1 MSNVFVL
8 DTNFKQL
15 NPVHPG
21 RARILLSSG
30 KAAVYRCYPF
40 MIVLKTSVVAP
51 VEPLRVKID
60 PGSKTTGMAL
70 VNDQSGEVVF
80 AAELSHQGEAIKKR
94 LDKRHG
100 VRRNRRNRQTR
111 YRQARWRNRR
121 NKKRGWL
128 PPSLQSR
135 ITNILTWVNQ
145 FMQRCHI
152 TAISMERVKF
162 DTQLM
167 ENAEISGVEYQQGTL
182 QGYEVREYLLEKWKR
197 ACTYCSKENIPLQI
211 EHIVPHTKGGSNR
224 ISNLCLACE
233 KCNQRKGTKDIK
245 DFLKKKPDL
254 LKKILAQ
261 AKAPLKDTAAVNAT
275 RWELFRKLEALGL
288 PIECGSGGLTKY
300 NRATREL
307 PKTHWLDA
315 VCVGKSTPETVHVS
329 GIYPLLIT
337 ANGHGR
343 RRMCSIDENG
353 FTYGNPKQSGR
364 KKGFKTGDIVKAVVT
379 EGKHVGVYTGRVAA
393 RATGSFN
400 IT

>member
-1 MSNVFVL
+1 
-8 DTNFKQL
+8 
-15 NPVHPG
+15 
-21 RARILLSSG
+21 
-30 KAAVYRCYPF
+30 
-40 MIVLKTSVVAP
+40 
-51 VEPLRVKID
+51 
-60 PGSKTTGMAL
+60 
-70 VNDQSGEVVF
+70 
-80 AAELSHQGEAIKKR
+80 
-94 LDKRHG
+94 
-100 VRRNRRNRQTR
+100 
-111 YRQARWRNRR
+111 
-121 NKKRGWL
+121 
-128 PPSLQSR
+128 
-135 ITNILTWVNQ
+135 
-145 FMQRCHI
+145 
-152 TAISMERVKF
+152 
-162 DTQLM
+162 M

-343 RRMCSIDENG
+343 RRMCSVDENG

-379 EGKHVGVYTGRVAA
+379 EGKHVGVYTGRIAA

-400 IT
+400 ITTKSRTIQGIGHQYCRALYRSDGYSYQKGATPVLSQLEAETISVFSQEVV